1 MIKTANFMIRSR
13 LDLWLRT
20 RKIQTTWIPANQ
32 NGCVSMDGIN
42 LDENDLSDTDLMT
55 AIAAGDAS
63 AGNIFIS
70 RHLSYVMS
78 ISRHY
83 LKNEAEAEEAAQDV
97 FATIWRKAN
106 QFSQKEAKVTT
117 WLYSVTR
124 NRCIDILRRQKPTQD
139 IEGLEFADNSD
150 NAEVLQQKS
159 EQARLLRTA
168 MESLSDDQKAAS
180 ELVYY
185 RETGQKAAAD
195 ELGMTL
201 AGFESVLRR
210 ARQKLHGQLRRLRHE
225 LEIV

>member
-1 MIKTANFMIRSR
+1 
-13 LDLWLRT
+13 
-20 RKIQTTWIPANQ
+20 
-32 NGCVSMDGIN
+32 MDGIN
-42 LDENDLSDTDLMT
+42 LHENDLSDTGLMT
-55 AIAAGDAS
+55 AIATGDAS

-70 RHLSYVMS
+70 RHLSYVMN
-78 ISRHY
+78 ICRYY

-97 FATIWRKAN
+97 FAAIWRKAD
-106 QFSQKEAKVTT
+106 QFAQRDAKVTT

-139 IEGLEFADNSD
+139 IDGLEFADNSD

-159 EQARLLRTA
+159 EQARLLRAA
-168 MESLSDDQKAAS
+168 MESLSNDQRAAID
-180 ELVYY
+180 LVYY
-185 RETGQKAAAD
+185 RETSQKAAAD

>member
-1 MIKTANFMIRSR
+1 MVRNKKNSNHR
-13 LDLWLRT
+13 
-20 RKIQTTWIPANQ
+20 WIPANQ
-32 NGCVSMDGIN
+32 NGVAFMDGIK
-42 LDENDLSDTDLMT
+42 LDKNDLNDTELMT
-55 AIAAGDAS
+55 AIASGDAA

-78 ISRHY
+78 IGRHY

-97 FATIWRKAN
+97 FATIWQKAN

-159 EQARLLRTA
+159 EQARLLRAA
-168 MESLSDDQKAAS
+168 MESLSDDQKAAI

-210 ARQKLHGQLRRLRHE
+210 ARQKLHGQLRALRHE

>member
-1 MIKTANFMIRSR
+1 MVTNAKNSNH
-13 LDLWLRT
+13 
-20 RKIQTTWIPANQ
+20 TWIRAHRNR
-32 NGCVSMDGIN
+32 GVSMDGIN

-78 ISRHY
+78 ISRRY

-97 FATIWRKAN
+97 FAAIWRKAD
-106 QFSQKEAKVTT
+106 QFAQRDAKVTT

-139 IEGLEFADNSD
+139 IDGLEFADNSD

-159 EQARLLRTA
+159 EQARLLRAA
-168 MESLSDDQKAAS
+168 MESLSDDQRAAID
-180 ELVYY
+180 LVYY
-185 RETGQKAAAD
+185 REISQKAAAD

>member
-1 MIKTANFMIRSR
+1 
-13 LDLWLRT
+13 
-20 RKIQTTWIPANQ
+20 
-32 NGCVSMDGIN
+32 MDGIN
-42 LDENDLSDTDLMT
+42 LDENDLNDTDLMT
-55 AIAAGDAS
+55 AIAAGDTT

-70 RHLSYVMS
+70 RHLPYVMS
-78 ISRHY
+78 ICRHY

-97 FATIWRKAN
+97 FAAIWRKAD
-106 QFSQKEAKVTT
+106 QFSQRDAKVTT

-139 IEGLEFADNSD
+139 IDGLEFADSSD

-159 EQARLLRTA
+159 EQARLLRAA
-168 MESLSDDQKAAS
+168 MESLSDDQKAAI

-185 RETGQKAAAD
+185 RETSQKAAAE

-201 AGFESVLRR
+201 AAFESVLRR
-210 ARQKLHGQLRRLRHE
+210 ARQKLHGQLRGLRHE

>member
-1 MIKTANFMIRSR
+1 MVTNAKNSNH
-13 LDLWLRT
+13 
-20 RKIQTTWIPANQ
+20 TWIPANQ
-32 NGCVSMDGIN
+32 NGGVAMDGIN
-42 LDENDLSDTDLMT
+42 LHENDLSDTGLMT
-55 AIAAGDAS
+55 AIANGDAS

-70 RHLSYVMS
+70 RHLSYVMN
-78 ISRHY
+78 ICRHY
-83 LKNEAEAEEAAQDV
+83 LKNEAEAEEATQDV
-97 FATIWRKAN
+97 FAAIWRKAD
-106 QFSQKEAKVTT
+106 QFAQRDAKVTT

-139 IEGLEFADNSD
+139 IDGLEFADNSD

-159 EQARLLRTA
+159 EQARLLRAA
-168 MESLSDDQKAAS
+168 MESLSNDQRAAID
-180 ELVYY
+180 LVYY
-185 RETGQKAAAD
+185 RETSQKAAAD

>member
-1 MIKTANFMIRSR
+1 
-13 LDLWLRT
+13 
-20 RKIQTTWIPANQ
+20 
-32 NGCVSMDGIN
+32 MDDIN
-42 LDENDLSDTDLMT
+42 LHENNLSDTDLIT
-55 AIAAGDAS
+55 AIGAGDAS

-70 RHLSYVMS
+70 RHLSYVMN
-78 ISRHY
+78 ICRHY

-97 FATIWRKAN
+97 FAAIWRKAD
-106 QFSQKEAKVTT
+106 QFAQRDAKVTT

-139 IEGLEFADNSD
+139 IDGLEFADNSD

-159 EQARLLRTA
+159 EQARLLRAA
-168 MESLSDDQKAAS
+168 MESLSDDQRAAID
-180 ELVYY
+180 LVYY
-185 RETGQKAAAD
+185 REISQKAAAD

-210 ARQKLHGQLRRLRHE
+210 ARQKLHGQLRRLGHE

>member
-1 MIKTANFMIRSR
+1 MVTNAKNSNH
-13 LDLWLRT
+13 
-20 RKIQTTWIPANQ
+20 TWIPANQ
-32 NGCVSMDGIN
+32 NRGVSMDGIN

-55 AIAAGDAS
+55 AIAACDAS

-78 ISRHY
+78 ICRHY

-97 FATIWRKAN
+97 FAAVWRKAD
-106 QFSQKEAKVTT
+106 QFARRDAKVTT

-139 IEGLEFADNSD
+139 IDGLEFADNSD

-159 EQARLLRTA
+159 EQARLLRAA
-168 MESLSDDQKAAS
+168 MESLSDDQRAAID
-180 ELVYY
+180 LVYY
-185 RETGQKAAAD
+185 REISQKAAAD